1 MKKIIFLSIILVFS
15 EINLSAQRSK
25 DVLYLK
31 NGSVINCTI
40 IGLSDSVV
48 KIRTADKSIYVFK
61 PSEVDK
67 YVKEIPVFEGRKKQ
81 GLGFTL
87 ESGFLMGDQQSE
99 NPMPFSFNI
108 LANYT
113 LKTKNIIGLGSGVEF
128 IGRSY
133 SPVYIEYKRLFS
145 DRKTIP
151 FIFCRGGALTHLA
164 KDSESSNSA
173 YPQYN
178 TQTNY
183 KGGISIAAGTG
194 ISWSNEYNETYL
206 SFAYRYFT
214 TSYTELDYLQH
225 KTTFKNYFNRLEIKF
240 GFKF

>member
-1 MKKIIFLSIILVFS
+1 MKKVIFLSIILVFS
-15 EINLSAQRSK
+15 GINLLAQRTK

-31 NGSVINCTI
+31 NGSVINGTI
-40 IGLSDSVV
+40 IGLSDSIV
-48 KIRTADKSIYVFK
+48 KIRTADKSVFVFK
-61 PSEVDK
+61 PVEVDK
-67 YVKEIPVFEGRKKQ
+67 YTKEIPVFEGRRKK

-99 NPMPFSFNI
+99 NPLPFSFNCLI
-108 LANYT
+108 NYT
-113 LKTKNIIGLGSGVEF
+113 LATRNIISLGSGVEF

-133 SPVYIEYKRLFS
+133 SPVYIEYKRLFF
-145 DRKTIP
+145 DRKTTP

-164 KDSESSNSA
+164 KDQESSNST

-178 TQTNY
+178 IQTNY
-183 KGGISIAAGTG
+183 KGGISLTAGTG

-206 SFAYRYFT
+206 SFAYRYFA

-225 KTTFKNYFNRLEIKF
+225 KSTFNNYYNRLEIKF